1 MLTTH
6 IVTLVKRIFIRRD
19 PRMFDDVR
27 ARWLLIGAAFS
38 HVLVW
43 AFALWQ
49 VHPQE
54 EQLYLHYN
62 IYFGVDLIGP
72 WYRFY
77 LLPVIGLVI
86 LFVNI
91 ALARILFRKEKMMP
105 YIILGIT
112 MVYQLLLLLASY
124 LIIQQNGKA
133 L

>member
-1 MLTTH
+1 
-6 IVTLVKRIFIRRD
+6 
-19 PRMFDDVR
+19 MFDDVR